1 MYSVYLDFWQSHAW
15 FIHNLHLD
23 HLYYCLD
30 KQAPIAWRNESTTA
44 ASALAWPRPGGGG
57 GGLLHKVLYGEALP
71 WGFSAYFALSNPL
84 AFTGCKENRFYSLPF
99 GQVEANIY

>member
-1 MYSVYLDFWQSHAW
+1 MLEEMNPPLLPLPWLDPD
-15 FIHNLHLD
+15 L
-23 HLYYCLD
+23 
-30 KQAPIAWRNESTTA
+30 
-44 ASALAWPRPGGGG
+44 GGGG

>member
-30 KQAPIAWRNESTTA
+30 KQVPIAWRNESTTA
-44 ASALAWPRPGGGG
+44 ASALAWPRRGGGG
-57 GGLLHKVLYGEALP
+57 GVGYSTKFYTVKLCPGASVLTLP
-71 WGFSAYFALSNPL
+71 CPTL
-84 AFTGCKENRFYSLPF
+84 
-99 GQVEANIY
+99 